1 MTIYDKIR
9 MYGISNCGLFFI
21 YMTNPHVQISPWS
34 LLYKMTI
41 YDKIRMNFGISN
53 QYVVSSLYRWNDWDL
68 KTVRGLF
75 FKNDHIWQNPHV
87 FWYLKSVR
95 GLFFIKWPYM
105 TKSACI
111 LVSQISPWSLLYKMT
126 IYDKIRM
133 NFGISNQS
141 VVSSL

>member
-1 MTIYDKIR
+1 MTKSACILV
-9 MYGISNCGLFFI
+9 S
-21 YMTNPHVQISPWS
+21 QI
-34 LLYKMTI
+34 
-41 YDKIRMNFGISN
+41 
-53 QYVVSSLYRWNDWDL
+53 
-68 KTVRGLF
+68 
-75 FKNDHIWQNPHV
+75 HV

-133 NFGISNQS
+133 YFGISNQSVVSSWQNHVRGLFFIKWPYMTKSACILVSQISTWSLLYKMTIYDKIRMYFGISNQS